1 MLSEMCCRFLKL
13 IFVDIKTGKLISQ
26 TNVQFFFP
34 GRHLYLREVYVR
46 QKLRA
51 LKGNGKSQ
59 CLMCKHFE
67 EKACLVFLSGYVDSS
82 VMLMQCFSKIQHK
95 LKFYIRLLRGHPLHK
110 ENCLQTL
117 DLYAA
122 DSNSNKHK

>member
-1 MLSEMCCRFLKL
+1 MRQILEVNFLSILKL
-13 IFVDIKTGKLISQ
+13 VNASRRLTYS
-26 TNVQFFFP
+26 FFP
-34 GRHLYLREVYVR
+34 GRRLYLREVYVR

-67 EKACLVFLSGYVDSS
+67 EKACLVFLSGYADSS

-110 ENCLQTL
+110 ENCLQTR

>member
-1 MLSEMCCRFLKL
+1 MLSEMCGRFLKL
-13 IFVDIKTGKLISQ
+13 IFVYIKTGKRLSQ
-26 TNVQFFFP
+26 TNVQFFP
-34 GRHLYLREVYVR
+34 GRRLYLREVYVR

-67 EKACLVFLSGYVDSS
+67 EKACLVFLSGYADSS
-82 VMLMQCFSKIQHK
+82 VMLMQCFSKIQYK

-110 ENCLQTL
+110 ENCLQTR